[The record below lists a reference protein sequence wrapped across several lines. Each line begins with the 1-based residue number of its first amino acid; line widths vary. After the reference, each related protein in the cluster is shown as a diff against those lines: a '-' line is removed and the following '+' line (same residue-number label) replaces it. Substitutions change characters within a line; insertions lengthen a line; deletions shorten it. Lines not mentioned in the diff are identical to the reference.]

1 MRSSVRELA
10 KALYDGEGLVDLYS
24 LHDRF
29 LLGPAEL
36 LRALRVL
43 ERIGIVAEECDGV
56 VKLSVDGRKRI
67 WALRRSL
74 LSARDRPWATMELD
88 RLDPAAPYLPDLAKV
103 ERSFFYAKLARGE
116 G

>member
-10 KALYDGEGLVDLYS
+10 KALYEGEGVVDLYA

-36 LRALRVL
+36 LRAFRVL
-43 ERIGIVAEECDGV
+43 KRIGIVAEERDGV
-56 VKLSVDGRKRI
+56 VHLSVDGRRQL
-67 WALRRSL
+67 WAWRRSL
-74 LSARDRPWATMELD
+74 LVARERPWATMELD

-103 ERSFFYAKLARGE
+103 ERSFFYAKLARE
-116 G
+116 EA